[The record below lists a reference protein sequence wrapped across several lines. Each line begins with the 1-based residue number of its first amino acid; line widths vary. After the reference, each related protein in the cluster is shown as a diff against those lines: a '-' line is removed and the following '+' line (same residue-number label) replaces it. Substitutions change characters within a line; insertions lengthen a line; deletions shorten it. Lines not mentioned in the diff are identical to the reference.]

1 MDISKNHLVRASKTL
16 CHQDHSAPTYS
27 PSPKI
32 DAFFK
37 VSRNFQKT
45 KKILFKKNTEY
56 LLSKVYNFLINRNL
70 SSESEQA
77 NRSNRSPPLKMHFIM
92 YIRKAVKVFLLSFL
106 THEMAGGNR
115 QKKPT

>member
-45 KKILFKKNTEY
+45 KKNYLKKIY
-56 LLSKVYNFLINRNL
+56 LKKIY
-70 SSESEQA
+70 
-77 NRSNRSPPLKMHFIM
+77 LKKYRIFI
-92 YIRKAVKVFLLSFL
+92 I
-106 THEMAGGNR
+106 
-115 QKKPT
+115 